1 VDLDTGHLRPILGE
15 KSMKGDQLGLGRNYS
30 QNLLVVLSEV
40 LELSFLDSEL
50 ADDDQ
55 RLGHGFPPLSLEWS
69 IK

>member
-1 VDLDTGHLRPILGE
+1 
-15 KSMKGDQLGLGRNYS
+15 MKGDQLGLGRNYS

-55 RLGHGFPPLSLEWS
+55 RLGHGVPPLSLEWS